1 MNSFNSALKPDAK
14 QEVVPLFKVSD
25 SNKEDSNNDDSTLK
39 GLSLVNDD
47 AKKHPDRGQSNS
59 KPTESINIL
68 TGLSKLNKD
77 SKGPTTTPSTPSSSN
92 QVPSSSTSSSSPTAL
107 TKESMH
113 KILTEYYTMNDPK
126 RLDTIPSLLDKYALD
141 YPDLLSKFVKKYGPL
156 ESLKN
161 ASNTTTPVKP
171 TTGTTTPSPIV
182 PTSSANS
189 SNTTSSFFANTG
201 SKASSTPSPI
211 VPASSKAESA
221 TSSNTTNSFFVNAGS
236 KGSAPTPFSKQ
247 SASPATSSSLFSNS
261 GISSPSTLN
270 IAPLKSQPLTNFS
283 MPNQQAISSPSITSP
298 FSMASGS
305 ALSGSGGGM
314 SSPFQTGQT
323 GTMTREKM
331 VEILTAYYTRNDP
344 EKLDKIPNLILK
356 YATNFGEL
364 LRQLKKKYG
373 DIPLNENT
381 GNNSI
386 NNAGTGWSSAGT
398 GTWGSQQQPVNNNMS
413 SGIGGGVMN
422 IMKTGSA
429 PLQNY
434 NLQQGQGQ
442 GSMTGQV
449 SPFSQSPSSLFNRS
463 STFQQ
468 GATPFANPNT
478 ISTPYANPGAGSS
491 FVSTFNR
498 PSSGTASPFQSTSSG
513 GINNPSASPFASN
526 TTPLGRTSPVTSS
539 FYNQSPQNNSS
550 HFLNVNT
557 SMTSNMGN
565 SPFSMNNS
573 DMVSPLGSPFGSN
586 NNNNM
591 GQQPSFNQPSG
602 FRSSLNQP
610 SGFGQTSALGNTS
623 GFGQQQ
629 SQSSRFGQQQ
639 QSQPSGFGQQQQL
652 QSSGFGQTSP
662 LGQQMGGQENR
673 FGSGFG
679 QPSSLSS
686 GVPNRTILG
695 NSSMFNQSIN
705 SSGRTGTASTLFRR

>member
-1 MNSFNSALKPDAK
+1 
-14 QEVVPLFKVSD
+14 
-25 SNKEDSNNDDSTLK
+25 
-39 GLSLVNDD
+39 
-47 AKKHPDRGQSNS
+47 
-59 KPTESINIL
+59 
-68 TGLSKLNKD
+68 
-77 SKGPTTTPSTPSSSN
+77 
-92 QVPSSSTSSSSPTAL
+92 
-107 TKESMH
+107 
-113 KILTEYYTMNDPK
+113 
-126 RLDTIPSLLDKYALD
+126 
-141 YPDLLSKFVKKYGPL
+141 
-156 ESLKN
+156 
-161 ASNTTTPVKP
+161 
-171 TTGTTTPSPIV
+171 
-182 PTSSANS
+182 
-189 SNTTSSFFANTG
+189 
-201 SKASSTPSPI
+201 
-211 VPASSKAESA
+211 
-221 TSSNTTNSFFVNAGS
+221 
-236 KGSAPTPFSKQ
+236 
-247 SASPATSSSLFSNS
+247 
-261 GISSPSTLN
+261 
-270 IAPLKSQPLTNFS
+270 
-283 MPNQQAISSPSITSP
+283 
-298 FSMASGS
+298 MASGS
-305 ALSGSGGGM
+305 GLSGSSGGM
-314 SSPFQTGQT
+314 SSPSPFQTGQT

-398 GTWGSQQQPVNNNMS
+398 GTWGSQQQPVNNMS
-413 SGIGGGVMN
+413 SGMGGGVMN

-442 GSMTGQV
+442 GQGSTQGQV
-449 SPFSQSPSSLFNRS
+449 SPYSQSPSSLFNRS

-468 GATPFANPNT
+468 GATPFANP
-478 ISTPYANPGAGSS
+478 GAGS
-491 FVSTFNR
+491 FVNTFNR
-498 PSSGTASPFQSTSSG
+498 PSSSGTASPFQSTSNG

-550 HFLNVNT
+550 PFLNVNT

-573 DMVSPLGSPFGSN
+573 GMVSPLGSPFGSN

-591 GQQPSFNQPSG
+591 GQPSFNQPSG
-602 FRSSLNQP
+602 FRSSLNQS
-610 SGFGQTSALGNTS
+610 SGFGQTSSLGNTSPFGQQQQSQSSGFGQQSQSS

-629 SQSSRFGQQQ
+629 S
-639 QSQPSGFGQQQQL
+639 

-695 NSSMFNQSIN
+695 NSSMFNQSN
-705 SSGRTGTASTLFRR
+705 VPGRTGTASTLFRR